1 MKEPLSRIYILSFF
15 FTLCI
20 SLTAYVNSS
29 YLATSFSETTISI
42 LFIIEA
48 VFAIVLLDTVPTL
61 IKHIGNKN
69 TFFIASFFSVL
80 GLFLLH
86 GNVSPVSMAIGFIL
100 FLAANTVILFS
111 IDVFIKHYS
120 PVTAMGKSRGLFL
133 LVINTAWIVSPF
145 LSWWIIGNKG
155 FLTLYTLAALILSG
169 VCVFALGNVSNF
181 SEASYSHRSFFKS
194 TKEVWARFDL
204 RVIIIVQF
212 FLQLFYAWMIV
223 YTPLYLISIRGFSYA
238 SLGIVF
244 SIMLLPFILLQLPLG
259 IMADRRYGEK
269 EIMSVGF
276 VIMSLST
283 LIFAFNN
290 HNQLWSFALILFC
303 TRIGAAMVE
312 VMSETYFFK
321 IIGEQEPGL
330 ISLFRS
336 ISPLAYIVGMS
347 VAIILLPIGGYTVLY
362 SILALLLMIGALVSR
377 YIHDTK

>member
-1 MKEPLSRIYILSFF
+1 
-15 FTLCI
+15 
-20 SLTAYVNSS
+20 
-29 YLATSFSETTISI
+29 
-42 LFIIEA
+42 
-48 VFAIVLLDTVPTL
+48 
-61 IKHIGNKN
+61 
-69 TFFIASFFSVL
+69 
-80 GLFLLH
+80 
-86 GNVSPVSMAIGFIL
+86 
-100 FLAANTVILFS
+100 
-111 IDVFIKHYS
+111 
-120 PVTAMGKSRGLFL
+120 MGKSRGLFL